1 MNKFY
6 YKSLL
11 IFTIL
16 FSSFNTSKSQC
27 VVCLDAPPLIT
38 CGESA
43 TLLGEGYITSI
54 YSDDFN
60 SWTSPTTPNSLWA
73 NVSTGGTTNS
83 NCTGSPTSTSSC
95 AGSTSGGDFLW
106 FPQGSM
112 VPRVARTIQMP
123 VPAGGTIFFEF
134 KMEGQGGSCDGPWLL
149 LDIF

>member
-16 FSSFNTSKSQC
+16 SLSINTSKSQC

-43 TLLGEGYITSI
+43 TLIGEGYITSI

-83 NCTGSPTSTSSC
+83 NCTGSPTNTSSC
-95 AGSTSGGDFLW
+95 AGTGSGGDFLW
-106 FPQGSM
+106 FPQSSI
-112 VPRVARTIQMP
+112 VPRVARSSTCWRNYLFRI
-123 VPAGGTIFFEF
+123 
-134 KMEGQGGSCDGPWLL
+134 
-149 LDIF
+149 

>member
-11 IFTIL
+11 IFIIFFL
-16 FSSFNTSKSQC
+16 SFNKSKSQC
-27 VVCLDAPPLIT
+27 VVCVEAPPLIT

-43 TLLGEGYITSI
+43 TLLGEGYITST

-60 SWTSPTTPNSLWA
+60 SWTSPTNPSSLWA

-95 AGSTSGGDFLW
+95 VYVGFARCQSESNRSSGELVRTA
-106 FPQGSM
+106 QVRNRRRSSARSCSRNAKAKSM
-112 VPRVARTIQMP
+112 M
-123 VPAGGTIFFEF
+123 
-134 KMEGQGGSCDGPWLL
+134 
-149 LDIF
+149 